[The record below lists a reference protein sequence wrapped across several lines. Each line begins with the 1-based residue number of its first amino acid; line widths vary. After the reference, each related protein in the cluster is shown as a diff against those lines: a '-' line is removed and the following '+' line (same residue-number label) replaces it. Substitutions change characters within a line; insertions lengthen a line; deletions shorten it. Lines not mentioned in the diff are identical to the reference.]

1 MNRITASILIAA
13 SSIFAVVSTASS
25 LEAPVVTTSTT
36 VSVLSA
42 LPIQPTTTTSTVP
55 VPPDA
60 RCSMWW
66 SLAVEQGFTLDEMIT
81 LDRILFVESRCDE
94 TQHNSSDPNGG
105 SHGLTQINGFWCR
118 PSRYYPLGY
127 LQTMQILHTCD
138 ELYEPSVNLRA
149 AFALVQYSR
158 SEGLD
163 AWSQWAWLYSDSTDS

>member
-13 SSIFAVVSTASS
+13 SSIFAVVTTASS
-25 LEAPVVTTSTT
+25 LEAPAV
-36 VSVLSA
+36 
-42 LPIQPTTTTSTVP
+42 TTSTVP
-55 VPPDA
+55 IPPAA
-60 RCSMWW
+60 RCPMWW
-66 SLAVEQGFTLDEMIT
+66 SLAVQQGFDIDDMQT
-81 LDRILFVESRCDE
+81 LDRIIYRESRCDT
-94 TQHNSSDPNGG
+94 TQHNAYDPNGG
-105 SHGLTQINGFWCR
+105 SHGLTQINGFWCK

-149 AFALVQYSR
+149 AFALVEYSR